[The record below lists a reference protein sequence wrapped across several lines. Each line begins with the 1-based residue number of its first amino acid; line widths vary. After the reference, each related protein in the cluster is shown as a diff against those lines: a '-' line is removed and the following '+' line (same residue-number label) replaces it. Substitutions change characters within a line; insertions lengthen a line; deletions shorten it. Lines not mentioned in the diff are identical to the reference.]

1 MMMEAVTLSQLH
13 DEDWFSKEGKLME
26 GVDLDEHAA
35 LA

>member
-1 MMMEAVTLSQLH
+1 MRTEAVTLSQLH

-26 GVDLDEHAA
+26 GANLGEHAA